1 MDKIILNKRIFGI
14 QNEIEKLSATL
25 RAMETAD
32 IEQYPENYEMLST
45 EAALRSEMITCRIRH
60 LIYNST
66 NIKKQEYLTSAGV
79 IQGIRIDCNDE
90 ILEITL
96 PCLLPKRK
104 QRQSTEFL
112 IDPIYFTLSNYADSH
127 KLPTFNHCVVCFSHI
142 YNEALPLRRVR
153 DYDNLELKQI
163 LDVISTFVMDDD
175 TGLLCDAYNTT
186 EIGEINCTRI
196 TVMDT
201 NRFSEWLKKRENNL
215 KSISDF

>member
-1 MDKIILNKRIFGI
+1 MDKIILKNRIFGI
-14 QNEIEKLSATL
+14 QNEIEKLSATI

-45 EAALRSEMITCRIRH
+45 EAALRSEMITCRMRH

-79 IQGIRIDCNDE
+79 IQGIRIECNDE

-127 KLPTFNHCVVCFSHI
+127 KLPKFNHCVVCFSHI
-142 YNEALPLRRVR
+142 YNESLSLRRVR